1 MYYQWCSLNDRYEVI
16 VKVYSCLSKTTVTCR
31 RVTITILVVHI
42 QIQSFSKIY
51 KIYIISKVKLQGV
64 VQKDTSARYPEVL
77 SRVWLQFMC
86 CPLLINQVPNFGA
99 RSKVR
104 TRLNIRARLEK
115 RARLR
120 IYVDFLTEEYRC
132 ISTAIY
138 TTGNCLI
145 PKLYNNRD

>member
-1 MYYQWCSLNDRYEVI
+1 M
-16 VKVYSCLSKTTVTCR
+16 
-31 RVTITILVVHI
+31 
-42 QIQSFSKIY
+42 
-51 KIYIISKVKLQGV
+51 
-64 VQKDTSARYPEVL
+64 RYPEVL
-77 SRVWLQFMC
+77 SRVWLQLMC
-86 CPLLINQVPNFGA
+86 CTLLINLVPNFGM

-104 TRLNIRARLEK
+104 TRLRIGVRLET
-115 RARLR
+115 RVRLR